1 MSNDNP
7 FSESQFK
14 TSKYQPD
21 YPGRFESI
29 VHARQWYR
37 AYVDWY
43 NLQHPHS
50 GLASPR
56 SRSSPADIARLRRSV
71 SERSMTASRRTPSG
85 SYADAPRWRC
95 HRPVSRSIRYS
106 PMTTTRPLQRGE
118 LPDTGG
124 GKRHRDEID
133 TNF

>member
-71 SERSMTASRRTPSG
+71 DSFEAHPERFLRGRPKVAMPPASVSINPVQPDDDDPAPTAR
-85 SYADAPRWRC
+85 
-95 HRPVSRSIRYS
+95 
-106 PMTTTRPLQRGE
+106 
-118 LPDTGG
+118 
-124 GKRHRDEID
+124 
-133 TNF
+133 